1 MKKFTK
7 SIKIWEACSND
18 KMRPALSYIQF
29 RDGYALAS
37 DAHIAVRVPL
47 EYLADVS
54 DEEVAKLNGKEISG
68 KAFAEL
74 AKIGIITVEEDAVVC
89 SKQGVDTRYYFR
101 KQGEDGN
108 MPDVNGLFDREADK
122 KAAPVGD
129 VILNSANLKRLS
141 SAMGI
146 SGKVGIRMRFG
157 GAKKAIFCTGET
169 KEIQGIIMPM
179 MPNS

>member
-1 MKKFTK
+1 MKNFTK

-47 EYLADVS
+47 SYLADVS
-54 DEEVAKLNGKEISG
+54 NDELEKLNGKEISG
-68 KAFAEL
+68 KAFSEL
-74 AKIGIITVEEDAVVC
+74 AKIGIATVEDDAIVC
-89 SKQGVDTRYYFR
+89 TKSNVDTRYYFR
-101 KQGEDGN
+101 KQGEGGN
-108 MPDVNGLFDREADK
+108 MPGIQGLFDREVNKEAV
-122 KAAPVGD
+122 PVSN
-129 VILNSANLKRLS
+129 IMLNPANIKRLS

-157 GAKKAIFCTGET
+157 GEGKAIFCTGET
-169 KEIQGIIMPM
+169 NEIQGIIMPM
-179 MPNS
+179 I

>member
-1 MKKFTK
+1 MKNFTK
-7 SIKIWEACSND
+7 AIKIWEACSND

-37 DAHIAVRVPL
+37 DSHIAVRIPL

-54 DEEVAKLNGKEISG
+54 EEEVAKLNGKEISG
-68 KAFAEL
+68 KVFAEL
-74 AKIGIITVEEDAVVC
+74 AKIGMIKVEDDAVVC
-89 SKQGVDTRYYFR
+89 AKFGSDTRYYLR

-108 MPDVNGLFDREADK
+108 MPDINGLFDREANK
-122 KAAPVGD
+122 EAIPAGD
-129 VILNSANLKRLS
+129 VMLNPANLKRLS

-146 SGKVGIRMRFG
+146 SGKAGIRMRFG
-157 GAKKAIFCTGET
+157 GVGKAIFCTGET